1 MLVAVNVAVGG
12 ILALVMVMFMG
23 VMMMGRGTGPPIVE
37 RFINQAGADIFDCCP
52 ESSGEPV

>member
-23 VMMMGRGTGPPIVE
+23 VMMMGRGTGPPILK
-37 RFINQAGADIFDCCP
+37 RLINQTGADVLDCRS